1 MIKCRN
7 KGFTLIEL
15 LITIVILGI
24 LSLLAFPTIRRVM
37 FSQNS
42 TKYNTYGKTLLS
54 GARFFTD
61 QYRVDMF
68 GDKDGCYD
76 ITYEELKTK
85 NLIQNINI
93 KDVSCAN
100 KDGVN
105 NTFVRVIKSNKKYY
119 YYLSLKCK
127 KGNATTYDY
136 LPGGLSRD
144 ACTEPTGIPLPGTTM
159 SNDAAAVFK
168 LEIKSKQSSYNSDNV
183 SLNYSCLGSATQ
195 CYITKLKL
203 TDSNGVIVERDYTS
217 PEISENFNY
226 TFPGGLSGGVNV
238 VKMEVIL
245 YINNAV

>member
-76 ITYEELKTK
+76 ITYE
-85 NLIQNINI
+85 
-93 KDVSCAN
+93 
-100 KDGVN
+100 
-105 NTFVRVIKSNKKYY
+105 
-119 YYLSLKCK
+119 
-127 KGNATTYDY
+127 
-136 LPGGLSRD
+136 
-144 ACTEPTGIPLPGTTM
+144 
-159 SNDAAAVFK
+159 
-168 LEIKSKQSSYNSDNV
+168 
-183 SLNYSCLGSATQ
+183 
-195 CYITKLKL
+195 
-203 TDSNGVIVERDYTS
+203 
-217 PEISENFNY
+217 
-226 TFPGGLSGGVNV
+226 
-238 VKMEVIL
+238 
-245 YINNAV
+245 